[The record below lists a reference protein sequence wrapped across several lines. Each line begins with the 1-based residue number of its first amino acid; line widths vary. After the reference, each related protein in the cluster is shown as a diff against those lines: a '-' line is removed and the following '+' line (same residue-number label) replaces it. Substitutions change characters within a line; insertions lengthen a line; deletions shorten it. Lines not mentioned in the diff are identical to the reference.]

1 MEYRKIMALGKSS
14 RVVSLPIDWLKSYN
28 LDKGDTLQI
37 NQQRNGSI
45 IIHPVAKMDEEVKKI
60 NLSIKADESE
70 DSVVRRLIGAFLNGY
85 TLITLTSDKI
95 FTGDQQTAIRAASR
109 RLYMMVIKS
118 EATSIELET
127 LIDESKASVTSCI
140 ERMHM
145 ITYSLFRDTIHAMR
159 EWDKELVMSALSL
172 EEDVDQLAYLVLRII
187 RSASIN
193 YHLANQLN
201 LDPLDSLDFQ
211 TLVHRIERIA
221 DHIASMADC
230 LNTMIE
236 SNEQLPEEAKKV
248 LVEAAEIALNSYGR
262 AVECYLYM
270 DVEPTNGIIDQQT
283 EIEKLYSKITPL
295 PRYKEITDTSVLTHT
310 INLREN
316 ILKISNLAADIAE
329 LTIDRA
335 YKSEPS

>member
-14 RVVSLPIDWLKSYN
+14 RVVSLPIEWLKSYN
-28 LDKGDTLQI
+28 LEKGDTLQI

-45 IIHPVAKMDEEVKKI
+45 IIHPVAKTDDEVKKI
-60 NLSIKADESE
+60 SLNIRADESE

-85 TLITLTSDKI
+85 TLITLTSEKI
-95 FTGDQQTAIRAASR
+95 FTGEQQAAIRAASR

-118 EATSIELET
+118 EAASIELET

-145 ITYSLFRDTIHAMR
+145 ITYSLFRDTIHAIK
-159 EWDKELVMSALSL
+159 EWDKELVISAISL
-172 EEDVDQLAYLVLRII
+172 EEDIDQLAYLVLRII

-193 YHLANQLN
+193 YRLANQLN
-201 LDPLDSLDFQ
+201 LDPLDSLDYQ
-211 TLVHRIERIA
+211 TLVHRIERVA
-221 DHIASMADC
+221 DHITNMAEC
-230 LNTMIE
+230 IKIMIE
-236 SNEQLPEEAKKV
+236 NDERLPAEAQRI
-248 LVEAAEIALNSYGR
+248 LVEAAEIALSSYGK

-270 DVEPTNGIIDQQT
+270 DVEPTNGIIDQQS

-295 PRYKEITDTSVLTHT
+295 PRYGEIEDSQVLTHIIT
-310 INLREN
+310 LREN
-316 ILKISNLAADIAE
+316 ILIVSNLAADIAE

-335 YKSEPS
+335 YKSEVI

>member
-14 RVVSLPIDWLKSYN
+14 RVVSLPIEWLKSYN

-37 NQQRNGSI
+37 TQQRNGSI
-45 IIHPVAKMDEEVKKI
+45 IIHPVAREDDEIKKI
-60 NLSIKADESE
+60 TLNIKADENE
-70 DSVVRRLIGAFLNGY
+70 NSVVRRLIGAFLNGY

-95 FTGDQQTAIRAASR
+95 FTGDQQAAIREASR

-118 EATSIELET
+118 EAASIELET

-145 ITYSLFRDTIHAMR
+145 ITYSLFKDTIQAMKDWDR
-159 EWDKELVMSALSL
+159 ELIVSAISL
-172 EEDVDQLAYLVLRII
+172 EEDIDQLAYLVLRII
-187 RSASIN
+187 RIASVN

-201 LDPLDSLDFQ
+201 LDPLDALDFQ

-221 DHIASMADC
+221 DHITSMANC
-230 LNTMIE
+230 MNTMIE
-236 SNEQLPEEAKKV
+236 NNERLPEQAREV
-248 LVEAAEIALNSYGR
+248 LIEAAEIALNSYGK
-262 AVECYLYM
+262 AVECYMYM
-270 DVEPTNGIIDQQT
+270 DVEPTNKVIDQQS
-283 EIEKLYSKITPL
+283 EIEQLYSKITPL
-295 PRYKEITDTSVLTHT
+295 PRYREITDTSVLTHT
-310 INLREN
+310 VNLREN

-335 YKSEPS
+335 YKSEA

>member
-14 RVVSLPIDWLKSYN
+14 RVVSLPIEWLKSYN

-37 NQQRNGSI
+37 NRQRNGSI
-45 IIHPVAKMDEEVKKI
+45 IIHPATKADDEIKKI
-60 NLSIKADESE
+60 TLSIKADESE
-70 DSVVRRLIGAFLNGY
+70 ESVIRRLIGAFLNGY
-85 TLITLTSDKI
+85 TLITLTSNKI
-95 FTGDQQTAIRAASR
+95 FTGEQQAAIRVASR

-118 EATSIELET
+118 EAASIELET

-145 ITYSLFRDTIHAMR
+145 ITYSLFRDTIQAMR
-159 EWDKELVMSALSL
+159 EWDRELVASAISL
-172 EEDVDQLAYLVLRII
+172 EEDVDQLSYLVLRII
-187 RSASIN
+187 RSASVN
-193 YHLANQLN
+193 YHLANQLD

-211 TLVHRIERIA
+211 TLVHRIERVA
-221 DHIASMADC
+221 DHITSMADC
-230 LNTMIE
+230 VNAMIE
-236 SNEQLPEEAKKV
+236 GNEQLPEEAKNV
-248 LVEAAEIALNSYGR
+248 LVEAAEIALNSYGK

-270 DVEPTNGIIDQQT
+270 DVEPTNGIIDQQN

-310 INLREN
+310 VNLREN
-316 ILKISNLAADIAE
+316 ILKISDLAADIAE

-335 YKSEPS
+335 YKSEAP